1 MKTWKNEL
9 EIKGPRVNMGKTKR
23 MPCGKR
29 QDTRVNIHVS
39 VELDLLWNL
48 RDMGY
53 IRNAMELNRDLLLSL
68 TSSASNAL
76 G

>member
-9 EIKGPRVNMGKTKR
+9 EIKGLRVNMGKTKR

-39 VELDLLWNL
+39 VELDLL
-48 RDMGY
+48 
-53 IRNAMELNRDLLLSL
+53 
-68 TSSASNAL
+68 
-76 G
+76 